1 MKPKK
6 KNDSEMNILPDEME
20 GKNSVFSLQLNSSV
34 DQYGVTGT
42 ASTNQDVIMHCSV
55 PLWQFISM
63 KLLKLILF
71 PADEPEVFKS
81 KRKKVREKERASFNF
96 NQNGLNV
103 KWNDPQNFLNFSSFQ
118 FTRDYI
124 ASNANKNHPPTTGK
138 NCNFLYQ
145 VLI

>member
-1 MKPKK
+1 
-6 KNDSEMNILPDEME
+6 MNILPDEME
-20 GKNSVFSLQLNSSV
+20 GKKSAFSLQLNSSV
-34 DQYGVTGT
+34 DQYDAGVTGT

-81 KRKKVREKERASFNF
+81 KGKKVREKERTSFNF

-103 KWNDPQNFLNFSSFQ
+103 RCNDPQNKTSSICPHSNLPVITLRAMRIKT
-118 FTRDYI
+118 TRQRRE
-124 ASNANKNHPPTTGK
+124 KM
-138 NCNFLYQ
+138 
-145 VLI
+145 